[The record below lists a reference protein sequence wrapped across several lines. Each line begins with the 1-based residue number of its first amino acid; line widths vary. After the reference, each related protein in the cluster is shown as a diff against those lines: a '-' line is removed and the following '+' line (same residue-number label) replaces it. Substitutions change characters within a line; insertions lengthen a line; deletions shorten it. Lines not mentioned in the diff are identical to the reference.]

1 LSKVNKYRSLTRY
14 FPNSFINFVI
24 QNNAKSRNC
33 KIMAEKKNIKVKSTV
48 EQVNELYGKMPPQAI
63 DIEEVLLGALM
74 LERDAVLLVIDI
86 LTADSF
92 YKEEHQSIFTAIL
105 DLAKEQQPVD
115 ILTVTNKLRAEK
127 QLDEIGGAHY
137 ITSLTSRVA
146 TAAHVEFHAKIVQ
159 QKFIQREL
167 IRAASDI
174 QNKAFNE
181 AEDVDNLLNFAE
193 HEIFK
198 IAEGSLKKESVRVN
212 SLVEGAMKLIEE
224 ASEREDGLS
233 GVPSGFSELD
243 RMTSGWQPS
252 DLMIIAARPAMGK
265 TAFVL
270 SMARN
275 MAVDHK
281 QAVAVFSLE
290 MSSLQ
295 LVTRLIS
302 SETELS
308 GTKLRNGDL
317 HGHEWEQLESKVR
330 PLEEAPIYI
339 DDTPAISIFELRAKA
354 RRLVQSSD
362 VKVIIIDYLQ
372 LMTAGVDSKGSREF
386 EVSLISRSLKAIA
399 KELNVPIIALSQLNR
414 SVETRGGD
422 KRPQLSDLR
431 ESGAIEQD
439 ADMVMFIHRAEYYG
453 VLEDE
458 NGLSMQGKAEI
469 ILAKHRNGATGNV
482 MLDFRADYAKFLDP
496 IPDLDPSG
504 MTMPSKLNGSGSD
517 STFQMPTNDDF
528 GGNMAAEDDDSPFG

>member
-1 LSKVNKYRSLTRY
+1 
-14 FPNSFINFVI
+14 
-24 QNNAKSRNC
+24 
-33 KIMAEKKNIKVKSTV
+33 MAEKKVVKAKNSL
-48 EQVNELYGKMPPQAI
+48 EKINEAYGKMPPQAT

-86 LTADSF
+86 LKPNSF
-92 YKEEHQSIFTAIL
+92 YKEEHGVIFNAIV
-105 DLAKEQQPVD
+105 DLSKEQEPID

-127 QLDEIGGAHY
+127 KLESIGGAHY
-137 ITSLTSRVA
+137 ITNLTSRVA
-146 TAAHVEFHAKIVQ
+146 TAAHVEFHAKIIQ

-174 QNKAFNE
+174 QNKAFDD

-193 HEIFK
+193 HEIFQ
-198 IAEGSLKKESVRVN
+198 IAEGSLKKESVKVKP
-212 SLVEGAMKLIEE
+212 LVEQALELIEE
-224 ASEREDGLS
+224 ASKREDGLS

-243 RMTSGWQPS
+243 RYTSGWQAS

-275 MAVDHK
+275 MAIDHK
-281 QAVAVFSLE
+281 RPVAVFSLE

-317 HGHEWEQLESKVR
+317 HGHEWEQLEAKVR
-330 PLEEAPIYI
+330 PLEEAPIFI
-339 DDTPAISIFELRAKA
+339 DDTPAISVFEFRAKA
-354 RRLVQSSD
+354 RRLVQAHD
-362 VKVIIIDYLQ
+362 IKVIIIDYLQ

-439 ADMVMFIHRAEYYG
+439 ADMVMFIHRPDYYG

-458 NGLSMQGKAEI
+458 EGNSLVGVAEI
-469 ILAKHRNGATGNV
+469 ILAKHRNGATGTV
-482 MLDFRADYAKFLDP
+482 QLEFRSEFAKFQDKMQM
-496 IPDLDPSG
+496 LDPSG
-504 MTMPSKLNGSGSD
+504 MTMPSKINDSGADNAFGDIPS
-517 STFQMPTNDDF
+517 NDEF
-528 GGNMAAEDDDSPFG
+528 EGNLAAEEEDSPF

>member
-1 LSKVNKYRSLTRY
+1 MPKVNKYRCLTMF

-24 QNNAKSRNC
+24 QNNGETRIR
-33 KIMAEKKNIKVKSTV
+33 KIMAEKKGVKAKSPV
-48 EQVNELYGKMPPQAI
+48 EQMNEIYGKMPPQAS

-74 LERDAVLLVIDI
+74 LERDAILLVIDI

-92 YKEEHQSIFTAIL
+92 YKEEHQTIFNAIL
-105 DLAKEQQPVD
+105 DLAKDQQPVD

-127 QLDEIGGAHY
+127 KLDEVGGAHY
-137 ITSLTSRVA
+137 VTSLTNRVA

-174 QNKAFNE
+174 QNKAYNE

-198 IAEGSLKKESVRVN
+198 IAEGSLKKQSVRVN
-212 SLVEGAMKLIEE
+212 SLVENAIKMIEE
-224 ASEREDGLS
+224 ASQRKDGLS

-243 RMTSGWQPS
+243 RMTSGWQAS

-317 HGHEWEQLESKVR
+317 RGHEWEQLETKVR

-354 RRLVQSSD
+354 RRLVQAND
-362 VKVIIIDYLQ
+362 IKVIIIDYLQ

-386 EVSLISRSLKAIA
+386 EVSLISRSLKAMA

-458 NGLSMQGKAEI
+458 NGMSMQGKAEI

-496 IPDLDPSG
+496 IPDLDPNG
-504 MTMPSKLNGSGSD
+504 MTMSSKLNEGDSA
-517 STFQMPTNDDF
+517 STFQIPTNDNF

>member
-1 LSKVNKYRSLTRY
+1 
-14 FPNSFINFVI
+14 
-24 QNNAKSRNC
+24 
-33 KIMAEKKNIKVKSTV
+33 MAERNTKKTGNTLQQI
-48 EQVNELYGKMPPQAI
+48 NETYGKMPPQAT

-74 LERDAVLLVIDI
+74 LERDAILLVIDI
-86 LTADSF
+86 LKPDSF
-92 YKEEHQSIFTAIL
+92 YKEEHKIIYDSILNLSNAH
-105 DLAKEQQPVD
+105 QPID
-115 ILTVTNKLRAEK
+115 ILTVTNKLRADKKLE
-127 QLDEIGGAHY
+127 EVGGPHY
-137 ITSLTSRVA
+137 ITSLTNRVA

-167 IRAASDI
+167 IRASSEI
-174 QNKAFNE
+174 QAKAFDE
-181 AEDVDNLLNFAE
+181 AEDVDYLLNFAE
-193 HEIFK
+193 SEIFQ
-198 IAEGSLKKESVRVN
+198 IAEGSLKKETV
-212 SLVEGAMKLIEE
+212 LVKPLVGEAIKMIEE
-224 ASEREDGLS
+224 AASREDGLS
-233 GVPSGFSELD
+233 GIPSGFSDLD
-243 RMTSGWQPS
+243 RYTSGWQAS

-281 QAVAVFSLE
+281 QPVVVFSLE
-290 MSSLQ
+290 MSSIQ

-308 GTKLRNGDL
+308 GTKLRNGDI

-330 PLEEAPIYI
+330 PLEEAPLFI

-354 RRLVQSSD
+354 RRLVQAHGI
-362 VKVIIIDYLQ
+362 KVIIIDYLQ
-372 LMTAGVDSKGSREF
+372 LMTAGIDNRGNREH

-439 ADMVMFIHRAEYYG
+439 ADMVLFIHRPDYYG
-453 VLEDE
+453 IMEDDE
-458 NGLSMQGKAEI
+458 GNSLQGIAEI
-469 ILAKHRNGATGNV
+469 ILAKHRNGATGTIQ
-482 MLDFRADYAKFLDP
+482 LEFRKEFAKFQDR
-496 IPDLDPSG
+496 IVGIDG
-504 MTMPSKLNGSGSD
+504 NGITMQSKLNENSD
-517 STFQMPTNDDF
+517 SFAKIPSNDDF
-528 GGNMAAEDDDSPFG
+528 EPDFTQDENQPF

>member
-1 LSKVNKYRSLTRY
+1 
-14 FPNSFINFVI
+14 
-24 QNNAKSRNC
+24 
-33 KIMAEKKNIKVKSTV
+33 MAEKKGVKAKGTMD
-48 EQVNELYGKMPPQAI
+48 QVNELYGKMPPQAI

-86 LTADSF
+86 LKAESF
-92 YKEEHQSIFTAIL
+92 YKEEHQTIFTAIL
-105 DLAKEQQPVD
+105 ELAKEQQPVD
-115 ILTVTNKLRAEK
+115 ILTVTNKLRGEDK
-127 QLDEIGGAHY
+127 LDKIGGAHY

-167 IRAASDI
+167 IRAASEI
-174 QNKAFNE
+174 QNKAFSD

-193 HEIFK
+193 HEIFQ
-198 IAEGSLKKESVRVN
+198 IAEGSLKKESVKVN
-212 SLVEGAMKLIEE
+212 SLVEDAIKMIED
-224 ASEREDGLS
+224 ASKREDGLS

-317 HGHEWEQLESKVR
+317 HGHEWEQLEAKVR

-354 RRLVQSSD
+354 RRLVQTSD
-362 VKVIIIDYLQ
+362 IKVIIIDYLQ

-439 ADMVMFIHRAEYYG
+439 ADMVMFIHRPEYYG
-453 VLEDE
+453 ILED
-458 NGLSMQGKAEI
+458 NDGQSLQGKAEI
-469 ILAKHRNGATGNV
+469 ILAKHRNGATGEV
-482 MLDFRADYAKFLDP
+482 FLDFKADYAKFLDP
-496 IPDLDPSG
+496 IPTLDPMG
-504 MTMPSKLNGSGSD
+504 VTVPSKINEGNTD
-517 STFQMPTNDDF
+517 SKFQIPTNDDF